1 MWKFEFEQPPGARI
15 LSGRFFG
22 VCHWNPSNRD
32 MDLWWGEDQRRWAP
46 FDELHNMDV
55 CCTHAPVHS
64 LYGTE
69 NLTRLKLYF
78 DGHYLGGYATYDY
91 FVTFYVKKEKFN
103 FRFYN

>member
-1 MWKFEFEQPPGARI
+1 MWKFEFEQPAGARI

-32 MDLWWGEDQRRWAP
+32 IDLWWGESERRWAP

-64 LYGTE
+64 FKAFKRHLRKHPE
-69 NLTRLKLYF
+69 LKLVEEVVLVSRF
-78 DGHYLGGYATYDY
+78 VGYNIKARW
-91 FVTFYVKKEKFN
+91 VE
-103 FRFYN
+103 